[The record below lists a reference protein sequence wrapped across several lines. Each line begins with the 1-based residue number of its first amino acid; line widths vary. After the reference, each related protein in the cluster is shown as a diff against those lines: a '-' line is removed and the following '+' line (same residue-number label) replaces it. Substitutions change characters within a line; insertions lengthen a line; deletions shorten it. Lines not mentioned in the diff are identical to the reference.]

1 LGATV
6 SWDNQTQT
14 VTAKKGD
21 TTVSLKIDSLNTTV
35 NRRDVV
41 IDVPPQLIDAKTF
54 VPVRFVSESLG
65 AEVEWNEPERMAI
78 IKTPSKEIYLGTHY
92 YFTIDG
98 QSFVYEGE
106 VANGLPNGFGVA
118 VSGTTVYGNV
128 LFEGQ
133 WKDGH
138 LLKEENN
145 NQQSTIAESKPN
157 TSQSELNPKQDKLY
171 AKGNSIRDIS
181 ESDMSILE
189 WYDGSKVGVQGLKDK
204 TEYQYQQA
212 IAKYG
217 KTSAVESYFSEQRKG
232 NLAVEYA
239 MHRIYEEAVGS
250 GNVNSRFNGQILQQR
265 LRSYMDEYLS
275 SNP

>member
-189 WYDGSKVGVQGLKDK
+189 WY
-204 TEYQYQQA
+204 
-212 IAKYG
+212 
-217 KTSAVESYFSEQRKG
+217 
-232 NLAVEYA
+232 
-239 MHRIYEEAVGS
+239 
-250 GNVNSRFNGQILQQR
+250 
-265 LRSYMDEYLS
+265 MDRR
-275 SNP
+275 